1 MPKTGG
7 TANLFALLRLFK
19 LDKECIKFE
28 QDYKAKKIR
37 YSELKEALA
46 KTIFKELQPFQA
58 KRKEFENNPTLVDS
72 IIEEG
77 QIKCSRMAEETMKE
91 VRLKM
96 GLV

>member
-1 MPKTGG
+1 M
-7 TANLFALLRLFK
+7 FALSKLFVSS
-19 LDKECIKFE
+19 DTYNKFVR
-28 QDYKAKKIR
+28 DYKEKKIR
-37 YSELKEALA
+37 YVEMKNVLTEAIYKDLR
-46 KTIFKELQPFQA
+46 PFQE